1 MRLINADDLIKKLSE
16 LETANPNFVM
26 ADVKKLVVDSTTYAW
41 TAGDY
46 LKLELAKLLIDCNK
60 DCYVFTK
67 DEIDNM
73 VKSLEEA
80 LNRAV

>member
-1 MRLINADDLIKKLSE
+1 MRLINADDLMKKLSE

-73 VKSLEEA
+73 VKTLEEA